1 MPRQRRGPSHP
12 FNDDRRG
19 ERIQK
24 VLAAAGVASRRDCE
38 AMVEE
43 GRVTVNG
50 TVLDGLP
57 AWVDAANDKI
67 LVDGRPIK
75 RNEPMV
81 YVMLFKPK
89 GIVCTN
95 EDPEGRRR
103 ALDLVQHPLKVR
115 VYPVGRLD
123 MDSSGLLLLTN
134 DGELANR
141 LTHPRFEVHQTYEVT
156 VSGRLDDVAVQR
168 LSASLFVPG
177 TDEADTG
184 AGRSNLKLLGRDGTK
199 TTLLMELREGRNK
212 QIRQMLLRLGH
223 PVRRLRRVGMGPLRL
238 RGLAVGAWRDLTSH
252 ELRELKEA
260 AFKPAAQRARRNER
274 GQAKPVAS
282 DKKPALPVGK
292 PVKPRQ
298 STQSLDIARPRRAG
312 RPPAAR
318 PQRGSRSR

>member
-1 MPRQRRGPSHP
+1 
-12 FNDDRRG
+12 
-19 ERIQK
+19 
-24 VLAAAGVASRRDCE
+24 
-38 AMVEE
+38 
-43 GRVTVNG
+43 
-50 TVLDGLP
+50 
-57 AWVDAANDKI
+57 
-67 LVDGRPIK
+67 
-75 RNEPMV
+75 MV

-103 ALDLVQHPLKVR
+103 AVDLVQHPQKVR

-177 TDEADTG
+177 ADDVETG

-223 PVRRLRRVGMGPLRL
+223 PVRRLRRVGMGSLRL

-274 GQAKPVAS
+274 GQSKPVAAA
-282 DKKPALPVGK
+282 KKVVAPVGK

-298 STQSLDIARPRRAG
+298 STQSLDIARPTRAG

>member
-19 ERIQK
+19 DRIQK

-50 TVLDGLP
+50 KVLDGLP
-57 AWVDAANDKI
+57 AWVDAANDKV

-103 ALDLVQHPLKVR
+103 AVDLVQHPQKVR

-177 TDEADTG
+177 ADDVETG

-223 PVRRLRRVGMGPLRL
+223 PVRRLRRVGMGSLRL

-274 GQAKPVAS
+274 GQSKPVAAA
-282 DKKPALPVGK
+282 KKVVAPVGK

-298 STQSLDIARPRRAG
+298 STQSLDIARPKRAG